1 MQKESIVEQAREAPK
16 RRAIFLD
23 RDGTL
28 MNEMNF
34 CAEPAR
40 VQAVPGAATS
50 LSELRRRDWLL
61 IIVTNQSG
69 IGRGYLT
76 VASYQ
81 AVNAELLRQ
90 LDGAI
95 DAVYFSPDH
104 PEHATHRR
112 KPGTGMI
119 EEASRDHGVA
129 PEKSWFVG
137 DKESDILCGRSAG
150 CRTILVLTG
159 YGWQYRDCGADF
171 IARDIVEAAKIILRE
186 SE

>member
-1 MQKESIVEQAREAPK
+1 MEDLRQAPK

-28 MNEMNF
+28 MDEANF
-34 CAEPAR
+34 CDDPAR
-40 VQAVPGAATS
+40 VRAIPGAAES
-50 LSELRRRDWLL
+50 LAELRRHGWLN

-69 IGRGYLT
+69 IGRGYFT
-76 VASYQ
+76 IADYQ
-81 AVNAELLRQ
+81 AINAELFRQ
-90 LDGAI
+90 LGGEI
-95 DAVYFSPDH
+95 DAAYFSPDH
-104 PEHATHRR
+104 PDHATLRR

-137 DKESDILCGRSAG
+137 DQDSDILCGRTAG

-159 YGWQYRDCGADF
+159 CGRQHRDCGANF
-171 IARDIVEAAKIILRE
+171 IARDIVEAAQIILRE
-186 SE
+186 TK